1 MRIINQTKFSTDDL
15 RVLFSACL
23 REDTRLEQDHIASKN
38 LTIKVY
44 KSKKTIRGKAYVG
57 QYKFV
62 DPKHPNIWV
71 GLPLP
76 SHTTDCRL
84 PLKFD
89 AFSVHNIAFVFLH
102 ELQHYRGFQHGKIND
117 KNLMNVA
124 EKFKHFPIKV
134 EQPILKQ
141 KEDIRLKRYCH
152 VLNVVKDKE
161 AKLKRLQGQLK
172 KWKQKQKYYERT
184 LKAAGKF

>member
-1 MRIINQTKFSTDDL
+1 MRIINQTKFSTNDL

-23 REDTRLEQDHIASKN
+23 KEDTRLEQDHIASKN

-44 KSKKTIRGKAYVG
+44 KSKTIRGKAYVG

-62 DPKHPNIWV
+62 DPKHPNIWM
-71 GLPLP
+71 GLPQDDNVEFQA
-76 SHTTDCRL
+76 S
-84 PLKFD
+84 
-89 AFSVHNIAFVFLH
+89 SVHNIAFIFLH
-102 ELQHYRGFQHGKIND
+102 ELQHYRGFKHGKINN

-124 EKFKHFPIKV
+124 EKFKHFSIKV

-141 KEDIRLKRYCH
+141 KEDIQLKRYCH
-152 VLNVVKDKE
+152 VLNIVKDKE
-161 AKLKRLQGQLK
+161 TKLKRLQGQLK

-184 LKAAGKF
+184 LKAAGKI